1 MTKLD
6 DNIPNSKMSLPW
18 VLVFLNLRTFL
29 KSNRFEELDWKLPG
43 GSQATKCPPLNFLNY
58 KNASASGGKPPD
70 PL

>member
-18 VLVFLNLRTFL
+18 VLVFLSFRKFL
-29 KSNRFEELDWKLPG
+29 KSNRFEDLDWKLPG
-43 GSQATKCPPLNFLNY
+43 GLQATKCPPLNSY
-58 KNASASGGKPPD
+58 INASDSGGKPPG